1 MPSARP
7 LGMSTTHEPEVNE
20 TEVIGRPAVEHHVE
34 RVERIHEPGYMAPA
48 GPTAVSVSPYAP
60 VWTVTRVIML
70 LFTVLEVVLLIRFG
84 LKLLGANPQQPLVN
98 GLYATTEPLV
108 RPFQGIWPQ
117 TDTPVV
123 FDLPALLAIV
133 FLFLVA
139 ALVVALVRAIAGD
152 RTAV

>member
-1 MPSARP
+1 
-7 LGMSTTHEPEVNE
+7 MSTTHDPDIEHE
-20 TEVIGRPAVEHHVE
+20 TEVIEQPRLE
-34 RVERIHEPGYMAPA
+34 RVTERPVSVAPA
-48 GPTAVSVSPYAP
+48 GQVNVTANPYAQ
-60 VWTVTRVIML
+60 VWTVTRVITL
-70 LFTVLEVVLLIRFG
+70 LVTVLEVILLIRFA
-84 LKLLGANPQQPLVN
+84 LKLLGANPVQPLVA
-98 GLYATTEPLV
+98 GLYAITEPLV

-139 ALVVALVRAIAGD
+139 ALVVALVRAISSN